1 MLKFRFDTD
10 FAGNWS
16 AGTTAPCTMVEG
28 GCLVDGVAL
37 IEVSRLQEHGEFIYS
52 EDCDETE
59 VFHCDAVISKNVV
72 LDELDKL
79 DRLFETDAAD
89 VYAGI
94 EKMRK
99 IVEDY
104 ESPKGCGDEPLQ

>member
-10 FAGNWS
+10 FAGNWR
-16 AGTTAPCTMVEG
+16 AGTTVPCSMVEG

-37 IEVSRLQEHGEFIYS
+37 VEVSRLQEYGEFIYS
-52 EDCDETE
+52 EDCEEIEAPCSDTT
-59 VFHCDAVISKNVV
+59 ISRNIV

-79 DRLFETDAAD
+79 LQMDVAD

-94 EKMRK
+94 AKFRK
-99 IVEDY
+99 IIEDY
-104 ESPKGCGDEPLQ
+104 T

>member
-10 FAGNWS
+10 FAGNWR
-16 AGTTAPCTMVEG
+16 AGTTVPCTMVEG
-28 GCLVDGVAL
+28 GCLVDGVAAVD
-37 IEVSRLQEHGEFIYS
+37 VSSLQEHGEFIYS

-59 VFHCDAVISKNVV
+59 VFRCDAVISKNIV

-99 IVEDY
+99 IVENY
-104 ESPKGCGDEPLQ
+104 KSSESGGDGPA

>member
-10 FAGNWS
+10 FAGNWR
-16 AGTTAPCTMVEG
+16 AGTIVPCTMLED
-28 GCLVDGVAL
+28 GCLVDNVAVVD
-37 IEVSRLQEHGEFIYS
+37 VSSLQEHGEFIYS
-52 EDCDETE
+52 EDCEETE
-59 VFHCDAVISKNVV
+59 VFRCDAVISKNIV
-72 LDELDKL
+72 LAELDKL

-104 ESPKGCGDEPLQ
+104 ESPKGCGDKPLQ